1 MERMC
6 KEELLRVIQS
16 TNFAVIDLGLYLNTH
31 PDCACAMEKYC
42 ECKEKLMEAVE
53 LYEKRFGPLTIY
65 GKMHDDSWRWVEEP
79 WPWQKGCD
87 C

>member
-16 TNFAVIDLGLYLNTH
+16 TNFVVLEMGLYLNTH
-31 PDCACAMEKYC
+31 PECSCALKKYC
-42 ECKEKLMEAVE
+42 ECKEMLEEATKV
-53 LYEKRFGPLTIY
+53 YERRFGPLTMY
-65 GKMHDDSWRWVEEP
+65 GVDCDEKWSWVEEP